1 MALSKIVN
9 GGVAASGIPSGGI
22 IQVQYTQYTSTTNTA
37 CANDTNQALS
47 HLSVNITPISTNSII
62 KLEAQ
67 VVGEWSVATSTYNS
81 TWFFNR
87 DSTRLGH
94 ATAGDRNVGIL
105 MGSMINVGGTDADT
119 TAEAVIYSYM
129 DIPSTTSQITYT
141 VATRQAAG
149 SSSTW
154 YTNRT
159 VSDTDYNSRER
170 GVSFI
175 RATEIAG

>member
-1 MALSKIVN
+1 MALTKIRA
-9 GGVAASGIPSGGI
+9 GGYAAGGI

-37 CANDTNQALS
+37 CADDTNQELS
-47 HLSVNITPISTNSII
+47 HLSVNITPTSTNSII

-94 ATAGDRNVGIL
+94 ATAGNRNVGIL
-105 MGSMINVGGTDADT
+105 MGSMINVTGGDVDT
-119 TAEAVIYSYM
+119 TPEAAIYSYM
-129 DIPSTTSQITYT
+129 DTPSTTSQITYT

-149 SSSTW
+149 SSATW

-159 VSDTDYNSRER
+159 VSDTDFNSRER
-170 GVSFI
+170 GISFI